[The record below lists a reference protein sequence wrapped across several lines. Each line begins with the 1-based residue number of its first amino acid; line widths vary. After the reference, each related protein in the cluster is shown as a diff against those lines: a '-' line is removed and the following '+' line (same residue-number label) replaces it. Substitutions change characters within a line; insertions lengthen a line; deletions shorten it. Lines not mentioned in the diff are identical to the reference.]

1 LDNDSTKI
9 TEDYLSV
16 LEESTIYPNPFQ
28 ELFTV
33 NSIQNDIFI
42 LQSINGK
49 ILGKYNV
56 QKGETE
62 ISGNLSKGMYVGIL
76 VKQNQTFKIIKK

>member
-1 LDNDSTKI
+1 LDNDSTTI
-9 TEDYLSV
+9 TQDYLNV

-28 ELFTV
+28 EFFTV
-33 NSIQNDIFI
+33 NSLQNDIFI
-42 LQSINGK
+42 LQSINGT
-49 ILGKYNV
+49 IIGKYNV

-62 ISGNLSKGMYVGIL
+62 ISIKLSKGLYIGTL

>member
-1 LDNDSTKI
+1 
-9 TEDYLSV
+9 
-16 LEESTIYPNPFQ
+16 
-28 ELFTV
+28 LFTV

-49 ILGKYNV
+49 IIGKYNV

-76 VKQNQTFKIIKK
+76 VKQNQTFKIVKK